1 MIPLFFTLIALVAV
15 LSLYLL
21 VEGLMKKVPSCHK
34 VGGTIL
40 LVSLFAVWC
49 YFLNWALPLVLIFGI
64 AGCIFASMGTY
75 GEDGTENLK
84 MGLGF
89 CIIGMIF
96 YILSF
101 HFWYQS
107 GWYTS
112 LASTT
117 FILCCL
123 SYINST
129 QKKHIP
135 ALSLLM
141 SIFFMAVTAYVW
153 RTAEVSIL
161 LVCIGGGI
169 LSLILKACWNVMYK
183 KFF

>member
-1 MIPLFFTLIALVAV
+1 MNTLFFIVTALVAI

-21 VEGLMKKVPSCHK
+21 IEGLMKKVPSCHK

-75 GEDGTENLK
+75 GEDDTENFT

-89 CIIGMIF
+89 CIVGAIF
-96 YILSF
+96 YIISF
-101 HFWYQS
+101 YFWYQS

-112 LASTT
+112 LAFTT

-123 SYINST
+123 SYINSM
-129 QKKHIP
+129 QKKYVP
-135 ALSLLM
+135 VLSLLM
-141 SIFFMAVTAYVW
+141 SIFFMVVTAYVW
-153 RTAEVSIL
+153 RTEEVSIP

-169 LSLILKACWNVMYK
+169 TSLILKACWIMYEK
-183 KFF
+183 KF